1 MTDPLQINI
10 PAAGVDTSRPLHPEG
25 DARLQI
31 TESTISPGSEKV
43 GGILQWH
50 LKLVTVDPAT
60 EVGEAGREIPPNTQ
74 LYLDWPF
81 DLAPRE
87 DSKYPD
93 AWKNSLFNAV
103 DACLGTDKDSR
114 PDITKD
120 VLDSVVGKIVL
131 GTVKIDTDK
140 EGTKRNKVTRLKKA

>member
-1 MTDPLQINI
+1 MQDPLSVNI
-10 PAAGVDTSRPLHPEG
+10 QAQGYDTSRPLHPEG
-25 DARLQI
+25 DFRLQI
-31 TESTISPGSEKV
+31 VGSEIKPGSDKV

-50 LKLVTVDPAT
+50 LDLVTLDPAT
-60 EVGEAGREIPPNTQ
+60 EIGGTGRDIPPNTK
-74 LYLDWPF
+74 LFLDWPF

-93 AWKNSLFNAV
+93 AWKTSLFNAV
-103 DACLGTDKDSR
+103 DAILGTDKDSR

-120 VLDSVVGKIVL
+120 VLDSAVGKIVM

-140 EGTKRNKVTRLKKA
+140 EGTRRNKITRLKKA